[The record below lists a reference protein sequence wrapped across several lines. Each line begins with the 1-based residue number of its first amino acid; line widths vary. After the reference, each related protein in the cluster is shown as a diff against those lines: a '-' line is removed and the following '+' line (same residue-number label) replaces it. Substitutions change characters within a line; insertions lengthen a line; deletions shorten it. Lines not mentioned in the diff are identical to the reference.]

1 MKDRIGPS
9 FAVSLILLPFLA
21 GRAAAQQD
29 FSKVEVKAEK
39 LGDGVFML
47 TGAGGNLGV
56 SAGED
61 GVVLIDD
68 QYAPLTEKILAAIRT
83 ISPKPVRF
91 LINTHVHGDHTG
103 GNENLGK
110 AGVLIFAHESV
121 RKRMSVEQFS
131 AFFKSTTPPAPKAAL
146 PVVTFTD
153 SVTFHLNGDDIEAFH
168 VPPAHTD
175 GDTVIVFK
183 KADVIH
189 TGDIFFNGLY
199 PLIDLE
205 SGGSV
210 EGVIAAAD
218 RILARCDAKTRL
230 IPGHGPAAT
239 PAELKAYRDMV
250 AGSYAA
256 VRKLVADGK
265 TKDEALAARPTAAWD
280 ETWGKA
286 FIKPEAW
293 VSILWSDADSKLHPK
308 APKTP

>member
-1 MKDRIGPS
+1 MKNRIGWGLV
-9 FAVSLILLPFLA
+9 VSLALLLAVA
-21 GRAAAQQD
+21 GRLAAEQD

-39 LGDGVFML
+39 IGEGVYML

-83 ISPKPVRF
+83 ISPRPVRF
-91 LINTHVHGDHTG
+91 LVNTHVHGDHTG

-110 AGVLIFAHESV
+110 AGVVIFAHENV

-131 AFFKSTTPPAPKAAL
+131 AFFKSTVPPSPKAAL
-146 PVVTFTD
+146 PVVTFTE

-175 GDTVIVFK
+175 GDTVIVFR

-189 TGDIFFNGLY
+189 TGDLFFNGLY
-199 PLIDLE
+199 PFIDLE

-218 RILARCDAKTRL
+218 RLLARCGAKTRL
-230 IPGHGPAAT
+230 IAGHGPAGT
-239 PAELKAYRDMV
+239 PADLKSYRDMV
-250 AGSYAA
+250 AGSWAA
-256 VRKLVADGK
+256 VKKLVAEGK
-265 TKDEALAARPTAAWD
+265 TKDEAIAARPTAAWD

-293 VSILWSDADSKLHPK
+293 VTILWTDADARLHPR
-308 APKTP
+308 PR